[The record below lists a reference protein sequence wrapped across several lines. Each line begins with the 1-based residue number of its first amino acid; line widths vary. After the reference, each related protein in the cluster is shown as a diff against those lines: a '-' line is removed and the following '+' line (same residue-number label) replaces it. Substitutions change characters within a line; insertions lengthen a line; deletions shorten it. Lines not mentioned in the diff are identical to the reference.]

1 LIANVGP
8 ARTITVTFLIPA
20 VAVLFGRVFL
30 GESLTPPMIGG
41 CALILTGTGFATG
54 LLTLPSRA

>member
-1 LIANVGP
+1 MIANVGP
-8 ARTITVTFLIPA
+8 ARTITVTFLILA
-20 VAVLFGRVFL
+20 VTLLFGCVFL

-41 CALILTGTGFATG
+41 FALIPIGAGFETG